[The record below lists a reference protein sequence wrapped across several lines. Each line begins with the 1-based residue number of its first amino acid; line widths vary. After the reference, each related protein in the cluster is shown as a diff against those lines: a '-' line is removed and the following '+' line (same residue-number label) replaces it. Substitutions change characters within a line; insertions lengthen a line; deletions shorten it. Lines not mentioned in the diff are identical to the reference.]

1 MSATRSIFGHLG
13 GEPQS
18 NRSAFKVLRAIKQP
32 NKMNRQQITTI
43 LIHQR
48 GGNIKDQRPQ
58 TSNIKCI
65 GSIFP
70 HC

>member
-1 MSATRSIFGHLG
+1 MSATRSIFGHLD

-43 LIHQR
+43 LIR
-48 GGNIKDQRPQ
+48 VLF
-58 TSNIKCI
+58 
-65 GSIFP
+65 GSFVLDF
-70 HC
+70 